1 MKFRQRVIFC
11 GIRVFHPVGLGILA
25 IVLATGQA
33 LFAQAPVAAPDPT
46 ATPDPTAAPVPA
58 APAKNQ
64 LAAASAEGVR
74 LKDLARIVGVRN
86 NQLLGYGLVVG
97 LPGTGDSRSRLASN
111 SIQNLLGSLDA
122 RLEGAG
128 SGTRNIAAVLVTAEI
143 PPFAKRGDK
152 VDVVVSSIGDARSLE
167 GGVLV
172 QTPLYAGD
180 KKIYG
185 VAQGVVTTGGRSNEQ
200 GDGRRQPKTVGNVLS
215 GAHVERDV
223 DMNYLADRRLR
234 VSLVRFDFAT
244 LHDVGL
250 KVGEIMPEAKVQ
262 VDGGSLLLDVPKEMD
277 TVAFIAKLEEIRIVP
292 KYRARVVINERS
304 GTIVMGG
311 DVKVDPVAISR
322 GGLQIIITGPAEKKS
337 PEKPALYQSDARG
350 EKEKPGPA
358 THAFAGASIAEII
371 QALNSLGASVQDIIA
386 ILEALKDSGAL
397 HAELV
402 VI

>member
-1 MKFRQRVIFC
+1 MRACFQ
-11 GIRVFHPVGLGILA
+11 ILA
-25 IVLATGQA
+25 AAFVLSFSGA
-33 LFAQAPVAAPDPT
+33 LFAQAQPPAQAVIAAG
-46 ATPDPTAAPVPA
+46 
-58 APAKNQ
+58 
-64 LAAASAEGVR
+64 ASDGVR
-74 LKDLARIVGVRN
+74 LKDLVRIVGVRN

-97 LPGTGDSRSRLASN
+97 LPGTGDSRSRLASE
-111 SIQNLLGSLDA
+111 SVRNLLGSLGA

-128 SGTRNIAAVLVTAEI
+128 RGARNIAAVLVTAEI

-180 KKIYG
+180 KQIYA
-185 VAQGVVTTGGRSNEQ
+185 VAQGVITTGGRSQERS
-200 GDGRRQPKTVGNVLS
+200 DGRRQPKTVGNVLS

-223 DMNYLADRRLR
+223 DMNYVGADRQLR
-234 VSLVRFDFAT
+234 VSLKRFDFAT
-244 LHDVGL
+244 LSEVGIKIAETL
-250 KVGEIMPEAKVQ
+250 PDAKTRIN
-262 VDGGSLLLDVPKEMD
+262 GGSLLIEVPKDID
-277 TVAFIAKLEEIRIVP
+277 TVTFIAKLEEIRIVP

-322 GGLQIIITGPAEKKS
+322 GGLQIIITGQAEKKDPS
-337 PEKPALYQSDARG
+337 QPALYQEG
-350 EKEKPGPA
+350 ESAQKKKTPA
-358 THAFAGASIAEII
+358 THAFSGASIQEII
-371 QALNSLGASVQDIIA
+371 QALNNLGASVQDVIA